1 MKAVMIAEPG
11 HQLGPY
17 QIVSLLGIGG
27 MGRVY
32 RAHDTRLRRD
42 VALKTINPEFSSE
55 SSLLERFELEART
68 AAQLNHPNI
77 ATVYDVGTVDG
88 TTFVVSE
95 LVSGR
100 TLRKILDDH
109 ALTLRDSLEYAMQ
122 IANGLAA
129 AHEHGIIHRDLKPE
143 NVIVSDDGVA
153 KIVDFGLAKLT
164 VPLEDESTLIAP
176 TKPGVVMG
184 TPAYMAPEQAR
195 GQDVDHRVDLFGF
208 GAVLYEM
215 LAGRRAFEGET
226 SSDILASVLTSDPT
240 PITSVSPALD
250 RIVRHCLEKKRERRF
265 QSARDVTFALE
276 AVLSPSGAVV
286 MPMERQRSFPWRL
299 FAALLIAA
307 VIAAAGTYAL
317 LRRQNAGLRYHQLT
331 FRNGTIEWAR
341 FSPDGNTVAYG
352 AAWEGNPIEIF
363 TARADAPDSTALGLR
378 DADVAAISSTGE
390 MLVLLHPRPDVF
402 WSRVGTLA
410 RVSLSGGVPREI
422 LDGVNE
428 ADWSPDGSQ
437 IAVVR
442 ERSGRAQVEYP
453 IGNVLFSTSG
463 WMTSLRVRPDGKAL
477 GFLHHPSRPDDG
489 GEVTVVDLQRRVRV
503 LSRGWVTVNGLAWR
517 GSDLLFTAGKSGI
530 LSLYAVSSFGKQRLV
545 AENPSS
551 LKLLDISRSGQL
563 LITDTQLR
571 ALMNVVSRQSPRER
585 DLSWLDFS
593 VARDISSDGRTILFD
608 ESAAGGGPKY
618 GVYIRRTDG
627 SPAVRISDGIAS
639 ALSPDGRWALTFDPH
654 RTPVPLVIV
663 PTGVGEPR
671 QLLTPHLDHSFASW
685 FPDGRSILFDGIEP
699 GHGSRLY
706 VQHLDG
712 GAAVPITPDGV
723 RIANG
728 KTVSPDGRL
737 VVATSGRQSMVYPAD
752 GKGAPRPIPSMDGEA
767 RFVGWSNNPKFLYV
781 ATTQNRTL
789 SVNRIDITTGK
800 TQRTYE
806 IPLVNVAGI
815 FGRPRAL
822 VSADGETLVYGIN
835 HLLTN
840 LFVVDEAH

>member
-1 MKAVMIAEPG
+1 MVAEPG

-17 QIVSLLGIGG
+17 QIVSLLGTGG

-42 VALKTINPEFSSE
+42 VALKTINPEFSRDSG
-55 SSLLERFELEART
+55 LIERFELEART
-68 AAQLNHPNI
+68 TAQLSHPNVAAI
-77 ATVYDVGTVDG
+77 YDVLTVDG

-95 LVSGR
+95 LVAGR
-100 TLRKILDDH
+100 TVRAILDSQK
-109 ALTLRDSLEYAMQ
+109 LTLRDSLEYAMQ
-122 IANGLAA
+122 IASGLAA
-129 AHEHGIIHRDLKPE
+129 AHEHGIVHRDLKPE

-164 VPLEDESTLIAP
+164 LPLEHDSTVVAQ
-176 TKPGVVMG
+176 TKPGMVMG

-195 GQDVDHRVDLFGF
+195 GQEVDHRVDIFSF

-215 LAGRRAFEGET
+215 LAGRPAFEGET
-226 SSDILASVLTSDPT
+226 TGDILAAVLTSDPAS
-240 PITSVSPALD
+240 IESVSPALD

-286 MPMERQRSFPWRL
+286 IPAVRHRGFRWRL
-299 FAALLIAA
+299 LAPLLIAA
-307 VIAAAGTYAL
+307 LIAAAGTYAF
-317 LRRQNAGLRYHQLT
+317 LRREPEALRYHQMT
-331 FRNGTIEWAR
+331 FRNGTIESAR
-341 FSPDGNTVAYG
+341 FSPDGNTAAYG
-352 AAWEGNPIEIF
+352 AAWEGNPVEIF
-363 TARADAPDSTALGLR
+363 TARADSPDSRSLALR

-410 RVSLSGGVPREI
+410 RVSLAGGVPREI

-437 IAVVR
+437 IAIIR
-442 ERSGRAQVEYP
+442 DAGGRAQIEYP
-453 IGNVLFSTSG
+453 IGHVLFSTPG

-477 GFLHHPSRPDDG
+477 GFIHHPSRPDDG

-503 LSRGWVTVNGLAWR
+503 LSAGWVTANGLAWR
-517 GSDLLFTAGKSGI
+517 GSELMFTAGRSGVRG
-530 LSLYAVSSFGKQRLV
+530 LYAVSSVGKERLV
-545 AENPSS
+545 SENPGS
-551 LKLLDISRSGQL
+551 LTLLDISRSGQL
-563 LITDTQLR
+563 LITDENLR
-571 ALMNVVSRQSPRER
+571 AVMNVVSRQSPRER

-593 VARDISSDGRTILFD
+593 IARDISRDGRTILFD
-608 ESAAGGGPKY
+608 ESSAGGGPKY

-654 RTPVPLVIV
+654 RDPVPLIIV

-671 QLLTPHLDHSFASW
+671 QLVTPHLNHSWASW
-685 FPDGRSILFDGIEP
+685 FPDGRSILFDGVEP

-706 VQHLDG
+706 VQHLG
-712 GAAVPITPDGV
+712 GGPAVPITPDGV
-723 RIANG
+723 RVANG
-728 KTVSPDGRL
+728 NTVSPDGRL
-737 VVATSGRQSMVYPAD
+737 AVATSGRQSLLYPTD
-752 GKGAPRPIPSMDGEA
+752 GKSAPRAIPSMDAEA
-767 RFVGWSNNPKFLYV
+767 RFAGWSNDPNSLYV
-781 ATTQNRTL
+781 AATQNWIL
-789 SVNRIDITTGK
+789 SVNQVDIARG
-800 TQRTYE
+800 RTKRRFE
-806 IPLVNVAGI
+806 VPLVNLSGI
-815 FGRPRAL
+815 FGPPRAL

-835 HLLTN
+835 HRLTN
-840 LFVVDEAH
+840 LFLVDGAH